1 MLYAETSRPRKSCFI
16 VFFGRKTNQ
25 GEQEG
30 KKYEET
36 DIISSF
42 NSLHGS
48 DNDAADG
55 QYSGGIKCTVFE
67 V

>member
-1 MLYAETSRPRKSCFI
+1 MLYAEASRLRKSCFI
-16 VFFGRKTNQ
+16 VFFGRETNQ

-48 DNDAADG
+48 DNDAG
-55 QYSGGIKCTVFE
+55 TWENNGGIR
-67 V
+67 